1 MQTITDNIVKRSS
14 NKTYKTSQQTRTAL
28 IAAAGQ
34 LAGHNSF
41 NNISTRQ
48 IADLA
53 GENLGGIHYHFGC
66 KLRLFKAVIDE
77 ALTDCMEETA
87 ADAIAPFVKDL
98 DKPQAQSAAIRALVH
113 RHISRLFNPEKP
125 TWHAKVVYQ
134 LLQNKSELQ
143 DYLKEKLIEPDSE
156 VQMQLIKAIR
166 PELTETQAMMHKIVM
181 LTPIFFHAT
190 NMEFILDMYGQKF
203 YSEQYLTELE
213 DTLVRQSQLLFG
225 LPMDK

>member
-1 MQTITDNIVKRSS
+1 MQATTEHIVKRSS
-14 NKTYKTSQQTRTAL
+14 NKTYKTSEQTRAAL
-28 IAAAGQ
+28 ISAAGQ
-34 LAGHNSF
+34 LAGHNGF

-48 IADLA
+48 IAELA

-87 ADAIAPFVKDL
+87 ADAIAPFVNDL
-98 DKPQAQSAAIRALVH
+98 SSPKTQSAAIRSVVH
-113 RHISRLFNPEKP
+113 SHISRLFNPKKP

-156 VQMQLIKAIR
+156 VQKQLIKAIR
-166 PELTETQAMMHKIVM
+166 PELTDMQAMMHIIVM
-181 LTPIFFHAT
+181 ITPIFFHAS
-190 NMEFILDMYGQKF
+190 NMEFILEMYGQKY
-203 YSEQYLTELE
+203 YSEEYLSELE
-213 DTLVRQSQLLFG
+213 DTLVRQSQLFFG
-225 LPMDK
+225 LPTNI